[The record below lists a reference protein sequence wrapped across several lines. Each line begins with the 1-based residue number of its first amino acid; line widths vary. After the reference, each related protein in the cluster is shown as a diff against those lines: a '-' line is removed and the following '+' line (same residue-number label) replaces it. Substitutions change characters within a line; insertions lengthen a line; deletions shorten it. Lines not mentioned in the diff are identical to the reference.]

1 MFPTRI
7 DLVRLRILFVGGLL
21 MLVVTP
27 SASAAVD
34 FASDIEP
41 IFHKRCYGCH
51 GPSQQMNGLRL
62 DQKAAALKGGYSGAV
77 ILPGDSGASTL
88 IQRVTSGKEGFKM
101 PPGDLPVPAAEIQ
114 LLRQWID
121 EGAAWEESPKSAP
134 VTLSEKQ
141 KHWSF
146 QPVSRPPLPSVSDAS
161 SARNA
166 IDRFILAKLDAE
178 GIEPSPE
185 AAKTTLIRRVYFD
198 LTGLPPS
205 PVEVDAFI
213 SDSSDGAYE
222 KVVDRLLRSPHYGEK
237 WAMHWLDA
245 ARYADSDGY
254 ERDPLRP
261 HAWRWR
267 HWVIDA
273 LNRDMPFD
281 QFTIEQVAGD
291 LLPNATV
298 EQRVATGLLR
308 NGTKN
313 REAGVK
319 AGEKRFEETI
329 DRINTVSTVWL
340 GLTVG
345 CAQCHDHKYDPLKQ
359 QEFYQM
365 YAFFNNAVER
375 DIEAP
380 LPGQR
385 GPLLR
390 ELPGYYAKRQEILE
404 EAGIPELQADWHE
417 NIIAAM
423 DHPGVNTDWD
433 HSVTEWRAANDRA
446 DWTIRAGPENLT
458 QLERDKITDWF
469 LRRIGPDYTKD
480 EEIKKRIEDTR
491 DEIQQL
497 AESLPART
505 RAYTM
510 IERSEAVPTH
520 IALRG
525 DYRAPGNEVQPLT
538 PAVLPP
544 LDPEEKHP
552 RLLLAEWLVS
562 EKNPLT
568 PRVTVNRMWQE
579 FFGRGIVRTAEDF
592 GTQGE
597 APTHPALLDW
607 LASEFV
613 SRGWSQK
620 EIHRLIVTSATYRQS
635 SRARPDVEE
644 KDPGNKLLARQNRLR
659 LPAELVRDNALQVS
673 GLLYPEIGGKSVFPP
688 QPAGVAELGYS
699 KKDWVVSIGPERYR
713 RGIYI
718 HFQRTTPYPML
729 MNFDAPN
736 TLTAAPRRARSNTAL
751 QALNLLNDP
760 AFFEAAQGLAAR
772 VLTEAPSEKFRDRLT
787 HAYRLCLSRKPSSRE
802 ADRLATYF
810 EQQRKIFSADEA
822 ARTEAASFHAPEV
835 APEDAA
841 AWVSVS
847 RALMNLDEFITRE

>member
-1 MFPTRI
+1 
-7 DLVRLRILFVGGLL
+7 
-21 MLVVTP
+21 
-27 SASAAVD
+27 
-34 FASDIEP
+34 
-41 IFHKRCYGCH
+41 
-51 GPSQQMNGLRL
+51 
-62 DQKAAALKGGYSGAV
+62 
-77 ILPGDSGASTL
+77 
-88 IQRVTSGKEGFKM
+88 M
-101 PPGDLPVPAAEIQ
+101 PPARSPVSAAEIE

-121 EGAAWEESPKSAP
+121 EGAAWVQSPKPAP
-134 VTLSEKQ
+134 VRLSEKQ
-141 KHWSF
+141 GHWSF
-146 QPVSRPPLPSVSDAS
+146 QPVSRPPLPQVSDS
-161 SARNA
+161 SLARNA
-166 IDRFILAKLDAE
+166 IDRFILAKIDAE

-205 PVEVDAFI
+205 PAEVDAFI

-281 QFTIEQVAGD
+281 QFTIEQIAGD

-390 ELPGYYAKRQEILE
+390 ELPGYYAKRQEILK
-404 EAGIPELQADWHE
+404 EAGIPELQAEWHE

-480 EEIKKRIEDTR
+480 EEIKKRLEETR
-491 DEIQQL
+491 EAIQQL

-510 IERSEAVPTH
+510 IERSEPVPTH
-520 IALRG
+520 IALR
-525 DYRAPGNEVQPLT
+525 
-538 PAVLPP
+538 
-544 LDPEEKHP
+544 
-552 RLLLAEWLVS
+552 
-562 EKNPLT
+562 
-568 PRVTVNRMWQE
+568 
-579 FFGRGIVRTAEDF
+579 
-592 GTQGE
+592 
-597 APTHPALLDW
+597 
-607 LASEFV
+607 
-613 SRGWSQK
+613 
-620 EIHRLIVTSATYRQS
+620 AT
-635 SRARPDVEE
+635 
-644 KDPGNKLLARQNRLR
+644 
-659 LPAELVRDNALQVS
+659 
-673 GLLYPEIGGKSVFPP
+673 
-688 QPAGVAELGYS
+688 
-699 KKDWVVSIGPERYR
+699 IGPRE
-713 RGIYI
+713 
-718 HFQRTTPYPML
+718 M
-729 MNFDAPN
+729 
-736 TLTAAPRRARSNTAL
+736 
-751 QALNLLNDP
+751 
-760 AFFEAAQGLAAR
+760 
-772 VLTEAPSEKFRDRLT
+772 K
-787 HAYRLCLSRKPSSRE
+787 SS
-802 ADRLATYF
+802 
-810 EQQRKIFSADEA
+810 
-822 ARTEAASFHAPEV
+822 P
-835 APEDAA
+835 
-841 AWVSVS
+841 
-847 RALMNLDEFITRE
+847 

>member
-1 MFPTRI
+1 MPAA
-7 DLVRLRILFVGGLL
+7 
-21 MLVVTP
+21 P
-27 SASAAVD
+27 AAVD
-34 FASDIEP
+34 FASGIEP
-41 IFHKRCYGCH
+41 IFHKRCYACH

-62 DQKAAALKGGYSGAV
+62 DQKGAALKGGYSGAV
-77 ILPGDSGASTL
+77 ILPGNSGASRL
-88 IQRVTSGKEGFKM
+88 IERVTSGKEGFRM
-101 PPGDLPVPAAEIQ
+101 PPGDSPVPAAEIE

-121 EGAAWEESPKSAP
+121 EGAAWEEFSKPASA
-134 VTLSEKQ
+134 TLPGKE

-146 QPVSRPPLPSVSDAS
+146 QPVGRPPLPKVSDAS
-161 SARNA
+161 WARNA
-166 IDRFILAKLDAE
+166 VDHFVLAKLDAK
-178 GIEPSPE
+178 GLKPSPE
-185 AAKTTLIRRVYFD
+185 AETTTLIRRVYFD
-198 LTGLPPS
+198 LIGLPPS
-205 PVEVDAFI
+205 PAEVEAFVN
-213 SDSSDGAYE
+213 SPSGRAYE
-222 KVVDRLLRSPHYGEK
+222 KVVDRLLQSQHYGEK
-237 WAMHWLDA
+237 WALHWLDA

-254 ERDPLRP
+254 EKDLIRP

-273 LNRDMPFD
+273 LNRNMPFD
-281 QFTIEQVAGD
+281 QFTIEQIAGD

-319 AGEKRFEETI
+319 AGEKRFEETV
-329 DRINTVSTVWL
+329 DRINTLSTVWL
-340 GLTVG
+340 GVTVG
-345 CAQCHDHKYDPLKQ
+345 CAQCHDHKYDPLTQ

-365 YAFFNNAVER
+365 YAFFHNTVER

-380 LPGQR
+380 LPGER

-390 ELPGYYAKRQEILE
+390 VLPGYYAKWRKILE
-404 EAGIPELQADWHE
+404 EAGIPELQARWHK
-417 NIIAAM
+417 NIISAM
-423 DHPGVNTDWD
+423 DRPGLNTDWD
-433 HSVTEWRAANDRA
+433 HSVTEWRAGNDRA
-446 DWTIRAGPENLT
+446 DWTIRADPGELT

-469 LRRIGPDYTKD
+469 LRRIGPDYTKN
-480 EEIKKRIEDTR
+480 EEIKKRIEKAR
-491 DEIQQL
+491 GELQEL
-497 AESLPART
+497 EKSLPART

-510 IERSEAVPTH
+510 IERSEPVPTH
-520 IALRG
+520 VALRG
-525 DYRAPGNEVQPLT
+525 DYQAPGIEVQPMT
-538 PAVLPP
+538 PGVLPP
-544 LDPEEKHP
+544 LDPGDKHP
-552 RLLLAEWLVS
+552 RLRLAEWLAS

-597 APTHPALLDW
+597 LPTHPALLDW

-613 SRGWSQK
+613 ARGWSQK
-620 EIHRLIVTSATYRQS
+620 EMHRLIVTSATYRQS
-635 SRARPDVEE
+635 SRARSDAGE
-644 KDPGNKLLARQNRLR
+644 KDPANKLLARQNRLR

-673 GLLYPEIGGKSVFPP
+673 GLLYPKIGGKSVFPP

-699 KKDWVVSIGPERYR
+699 KKNWVVSTGPERYR
-713 RGIYI
+713 RGIYV

-736 TLTAAPRRARSNTAL
+736 TLTTAPRRTRSNTAL

-760 AFFEAAQGLAAR
+760 VFFEAAQRLAAR
-772 VLTEAPSEKFRDRLT
+772 VLAEAPGDEFRDRLA

-810 EQQRKIFSADEA
+810 EQQRRIFSADEA
-822 ARTEAASFHAPEV
+822 ARAEAASFHAPQV
-835 APEDAA
+835 APEEAA

>member
-1 MFPTRI
+1 MRWST
-7 DLVRLRILFVGGLL
+7 LFAVGL
-21 MLVVTP
+21 MALVVT
-27 SASAAVD
+27 SAAPAAAD

-41 IFHKRCYGCH
+41 IFHNRCYGCH

-62 DQKAAALKGGYSGAV
+62 DQKDAALEGGYSGAV
-77 ILPGDSGASTL
+77 ILPGNSGASKL
-88 IQRVTSGKEGFKM
+88 IERVTSDKEGFRM
-101 PPGDLPVPAAEIQ
+101 PPGDSPVSANEIEI
-114 LLRQWID
+114 LRQWID
-121 EGAAWEESPKSAP
+121 QGAAWEESPTPAP
-134 VTLSEKQ
+134 AKLSEKE

-146 QPVSRPPLPSVSDAS
+146 QPVGRPPLPPVNDPSW
-161 SARNA
+161 ARNA
-166 IDRFILAKLDAE
+166 IDRFVLAKLDAE
-178 GIEPSPE
+178 GIKPSPE
-185 AAKTTLIRRVYFD
+185 AEKTTLIRRLYFD
-198 LTGLPPS
+198 LIGLPPS
-205 PVEVDAFI
+205 PAEVSAFI
-213 SDSSDGAYE
+213 NDPSDRAYD
-222 KVVDRLLRSPHYGEK
+222 KVVGRLLQSRHYGEK
-237 WAMHWLDA
+237 WASHWLDA

-254 ERDPLRP
+254 EKDLIRP

-267 HWVIDA
+267 NWVIDA
-273 LNRDMPFD
+273 LNGDMPFD
-281 QFTIEQVAGD
+281 QFTIEQIAGD

-329 DRINTVSTVWL
+329 DRINTLSTVWL

-365 YAFFNNAVER
+365 YAFFNNTVER
-375 DIEAP
+375 DIESP
-380 LPGQR
+380 LPGER

-390 ELPGYYAKRQEILE
+390 ALPGYYAKRRKILE
-404 EAGIPELQADWHE
+404 EAGIPELQARWHK

-423 DHPGVNTDWD
+423 DHPGLNTDWD
-433 HSVTEWRAANDRA
+433 FSVTAWRGGNDRA
-446 DWTIRAGPENLT
+446 DWTIRADPGELT

-469 LRRIGPDYTKD
+469 LRSIGPDYTKN
-480 EEIKKRIEDTR
+480 EEIKKRIEKTR
-491 DEIQQL
+491 DEIQEL
-497 AESLPART
+497 EKSLPART

-510 IERSEAVPTH
+510 IERSQPVPTH
-520 IALRG
+520 VALRG
-525 DYRAPGNEVQPLT
+525 DYQAPGIEVQPMT

-544 LDPEEKHP
+544 LDPGDKHP

-562 EKNPLT
+562 KKNPLT

-597 APTHPALLDW
+597 PPSHPELLDW
-607 LASEFV
+607 LASEFIA
-613 SRGWSQK
+613 RGWSQK
-620 EIHRLIVTSATYRQS
+620 EMHRLIVTSATYRQS
-635 SRARPDVEE
+635 SRARPDAGE
-644 KDPGNKLLARQNRLR
+644 KDPANRLLARQNRLR

-688 QPAGVAELGYS
+688 QPAGVGELGYS
-699 KKDWVVSIGPERYR
+699 KKTWVVSTGPERYR

-736 TLTAAPRRARSNTAL
+736 TLTTAPRRDRSNTAL

-760 AFFEAAQGLAAR
+760 VFFEAAQGLAAR
-772 VLTEAPSEKFRDRLT
+772 VLAEAPGDEFSDRLT
-787 HAYRLCLSRKPSSRE
+787 YVYRLCLSRKPSSRE
-802 ADRLATYF
+802 ADRLSTYF
-810 EQQRKIFSADEA
+810 EQQRKIFLADHR
-822 ARTEAASFHAPEV
+822 ARTEAASFHAPNAE
-835 APEDAA
+835 PEEAA